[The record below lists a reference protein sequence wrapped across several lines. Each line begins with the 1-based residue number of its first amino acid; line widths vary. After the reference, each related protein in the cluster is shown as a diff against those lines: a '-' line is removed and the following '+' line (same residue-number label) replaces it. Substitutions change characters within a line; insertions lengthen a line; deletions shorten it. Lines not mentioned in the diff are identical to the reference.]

1 MPDALMIRP
10 ATPYDAQA
18 VARIRVQGWR
28 FAYQGLISQDYL
40 DSLSVAEDTERMR
53 GYLSQFPQNSPLSR
67 SEFVQG
73 SGDGEKQSFMLAA
86 RGDAVLGH
94 EYATYREGDNYA
106 VEIAP
111 CRTFVFLHELEKLRE
126 LNLIKGGDL
135 ANALVITP
143 MDVSQDEIDRL
154 AVLFGKPTVARS
166 AHGILSSRPL
176 LFENEPA
183 RHKLLDVLGDLARG
197 PPPSVSSLGQ
207 LLWAVLD
214 WLFDWLFWLPGC
226 CPPPG

>member
-73 SGDGEKQSFMLAA
+73 SGDGEKQSFMLAV
-86 RGDAVLGH
+86 RGNAVLGFCRFS
-94 EYATYREGDNYA
+94 ATPD
-106 VEIAP
+106 
-111 CRTFVFLHELEKLRE
+111 K
-126 LNLIKGGDL
+126 
-135 ANALVITP
+135 
-143 MDVSQDEIDRL
+143 IDRADRATPGETMNGRL
-154 AVLFGKPTVARS
+154 HALYIDPGA
-166 AHGILSSRPL
+166 
-176 LFENEPA
+176 
-183 RHKLLDVLGDLARG
+183 
-197 PPPSVSSLGQ
+197 LGQ
-207 LLWAVLD
+207 SIGHTLMNHALSTFAAWGCEHANLWVLEGNSRAISFYERQGWHRTGD
-214 WLFDWLFWLPGC
+214 TKVDQSFGLCLVEHEMVVQL
-226 CPPPG
+226 